1 VRQYLRMLA
10 AMIMMMASGVAAHA
24 EQADYDPAKVS
35 DSLKAIFRFGS
46 VSTKKALNA
55 NTVTLLTGT
64 IGGTYVQFGADLA
77 SVLDD
82 DGNLRVL
89 SIIGRG
95 SVQGAADVLFLKGVD
110 LGIVRADTL
119 DYLEKKGF
127 AKDIKK
133 QFNYVTKLY
142 NEEMQ
147 VIAPKTIKSLNDLEG
162 KTVSVDLPNGG
173 TFVTA
178 LTVFERLGIK
188 ANFVYI
194 EQRIAMEK
202 LKKGDLDAV
211 IVVGGKPYVSVTTF
225 NNDGRFHLAAVDY
238 SKALQSDYL
247 PATLTSKDYPNLI
260 PEGETVDT
268 IAVPSVLAAYNWA
281 PNTERSRKLALFV
294 DAFFTKFPT
303 LQNPPFHPKW
313 KEVSLTAPLA
323 GWNRLPLAEQWLDK
337 HGVEPVKRRFEAFLQ
352 ENPAA
357 ANIQSEADKEALFRQ
372 FQAWEAGRNARAQV
386 GSQVGFEKVRDRDHV
401 SQSATQAAAPRHAP
415 RRSHPARRALRTLT
429 EQGAV
434 TECEHHRYRRDR
446 ADPDGCN
453 RASEEAWWNPF
464 SGATPPPGATQGISS
479 TDHPSGGFP
488 GR

>member
-1 VRQYLRMLA
+1 MFA
-10 AMIMMMASGVAAHA
+10 AMIMMASGVAAHA
-24 EQADYDPAKVS
+24 EQTDYDPAKVS
-35 DSLKAIFRFGS
+35 DSLKAIFQFGS

-82 DGNLRVL
+82 GGNLRVL
-89 SIIGRG
+89 PIIGRG
-95 SVQGAADVLFLKGVD
+95 SVQGVADILFLKGVD

-127 AKDIKK
+127 ANDIKK
-133 QFNYVTKLY
+133 QFTYVTKLY

-147 VIAPKTIKSLNDLEG
+147 VVAPKTIKSLNDLEG

-238 SKALQSDYL
+238 SKPLQSDYL

-260 PEGETVDT
+260 PEGETVET

-281 PNTERSRKLALFV
+281 PNTERRRKLALFV
-294 DAFFTKFPT
+294 DAFFTKFAA

-313 KEVSLTAPLA
+313 KEVSLPAPLA
-323 GWNRLPLAEQWLDK
+323 GWNRLPLAQQWLDK
-337 HGVEPVKRRFEAFLQ
+337 HGIEPVKRQRFEAFLQ

-357 ANIQSEADKEALFRQ
+357 ANIQSEADKEVLFRQ
-372 FQAWEAGRNARAQV
+372 FQAWDARAQV
-386 GSQVGFEKVRDRDHV
+386 GSKKVRDRDV
-401 SQSATQAAAPRHAP
+401 SQSATQAATPRHPP
-415 RRSHPARRALRTLT
+415 RRSHASRRALGTLT
-429 EQGAV
+429 GQGAV
-434 TECEHHRYRRDR
+434 TECDRRDR
-446 ADPDGCN
+446 TDPDACN
-453 RASEEAWWNPF
+453 RANQGAWQNPF
-464 SGATPPPGATQGISS
+464 FGATPPSGATQGIST
-479 TDHPSGGFP
+479 TDRPSSSGFP
-488 GR
+488 ERNPVLR